1 MIISVRPVRYIL
13 LTMVTRLSS
22 VSSSCT
28 KQARNEISS
37 EVLMMQRLRQE
48 IEGQASSV
56 RESQATIS
64 RDVAGMREG
73 LQAALTGFAG
83 SIAAYSR
90 NIIVGANGSGSAS
103 NGSSDSASSPS
114 MTQKR
119 QSQGHKGL
127 QGDGGTF
134 SPPVGAAVARSP
146 SALPQLGV
154 RQGVS
159 SSPHGTLRI
168 DGALQR

>member
-1 MIISVRPVRYIL
+1 
-13 LTMVTRLSS
+13 
-22 VSSSCT
+22 
-28 KQARNEISS
+28 
-37 EVLMMQRLRQE
+37 MMQRLRQE
-48 IEGQASSV
+48 IEGQAASV

-90 NIIVGANGSGSAS
+90 NIIVGANGSGAS
-103 NGSSDSASSPS
+103 NGSGDSASSPS
-114 MTQKR
+114 LTSKR

-134 SPPVGAAVARSP
+134 SPSGAAVARSP

-168 DGALQR
+168 DVLQR